1 MDFVYERCGNCH
13 RKGAYTVAD
22 RGVVRCKYCAVSD
35 EGYHH
40 QRSNLVTAA
49 AALQVRDRERSAATA
64 STAPATSPET
74 VNLEGGVLPMDLGTI
89 RALATGAAKARSEE
103 SPGPS
108 TPLVSSSATGRQPR
122 AVVIDDDELVRLLI
136 TAILERAGI
145 AVTQASSGDEG
156 CAAIIAD
163 PPDIA
168 LVDLNMPGMDGLEVL
183 VELRGRYNMGLVV
196 VSGRSNEGDR
206 VIALELGADDY
217 VSKPFTPAVLAARV
231 RGVLARYG
239 RLDLEA
245 AH

>member
-22 RGVVRCKYCAVSD
+22 RGVVRCKYCAASD
-35 EGYHH
+35 AGHQH

-49 AALQVRDRERSAATA
+49 AALHVQAHGSPAATA
-64 STAPATSPET
+64 SPAPAESTET

-103 SPGPS
+103 APEPS
-108 TPLVSSSATGRQPR
+108 TPLVASAATGRKPR
-122 AVVIDDDELVRLLI
+122 AVVIDDDQVVRLMI
-136 TAILERAGI
+136 TTILERAGI

-156 CAAIIAD
+156 CAAILAD

-168 LVDLNMPGMDGLEVL
+168 LVDLNMPGMDGLEV
-183 VELRGRYNMGLVV
+183 VVDLRGRYDMGLVV

-231 RGVLARYG
+231 RSVLSRYG